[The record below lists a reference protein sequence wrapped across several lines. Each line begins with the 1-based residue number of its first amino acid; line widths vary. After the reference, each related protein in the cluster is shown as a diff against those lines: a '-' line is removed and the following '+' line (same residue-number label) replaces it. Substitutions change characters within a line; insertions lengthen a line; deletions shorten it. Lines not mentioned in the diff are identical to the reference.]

1 MRKYLLHV
9 LIISFVFIAIP
20 ITSATGGSITLRS
33 HYRSLSVSQVQVIP
47 NMSIRK
53 NEYGFHGHST
63 INHDYNLK
71 AIRGDVVVID
81 NTTGL
86 MWHQSGSS
94 NGVIGNK
101 VMQWVYDFNSIG
113 YAGYYDWRLPTLA
126 EATSLLESSEKNAD
140 LHIDTGFNNEQ
151 KTIWA
156 DDNCGPGS
164 MWIANFLDGGVICF
178 DSSEDWGDIVRIR
191 PVRSMR

>member
-1 MRKYLLHV
+1 
-9 LIISFVFIAIP
+9 
-20 ITSATGGSITLRS
+20 
-33 HYRSLSVSQVQVIP
+33 
-47 NMSIRK
+47 
-53 NEYGFHGHST
+53 
-63 INHDYNLK
+63 
-71 AIRGDVVVID
+71 
-81 NTTGL
+81 

-151 KTIWA
+151 KTIWTG
-156 DDNCGPGS
+156 DNCGPGS